1 MKKLN
6 KIDGEHPW
14 RFVEKYYPR
23 YAHADEIAH
32 AGDLQKLLDG
42 EIDGCAEELLHDEY
56 EGNVEHPRIEQDY
69 NAVHVE
75 IYERSIENYIDV
87 HNQVVDVVNKIT
99 FPMSLSELE
108 KCVLQLRELLNTT
121 EA

>member
-1 MKKLN
+1 MKAE
-6 KIDGEHPW
+6 KIENPNVWD
-14 RFVEKYYPR
+14 FVQKYYPR

-42 EIDGCAEELLHDEY
+42 EIEGCAEELLRNEYDGDE
-56 EGNVEHPRIEQDY
+56 NNAHIEHDY

-75 IYERSIENYIDV
+75 IYERSIENYIEV
-87 HNQVVDVVNKIT
+87 HNKIVKVVNKIT
-99 FPMSLSELE
+99 FPMDLTELE
-108 KCVLQLRELLNTT
+108 KCVLQLKELLNHT